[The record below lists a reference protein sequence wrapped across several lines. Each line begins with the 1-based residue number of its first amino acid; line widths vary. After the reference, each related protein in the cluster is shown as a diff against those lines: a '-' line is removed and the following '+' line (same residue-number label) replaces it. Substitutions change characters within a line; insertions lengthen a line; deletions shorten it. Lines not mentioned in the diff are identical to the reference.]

1 MPKNLSNLQSWI
13 KYLKQNK
20 EIKQN
25 WTGVET
31 LISAFAYCLTGIAKV
46 LFLERR
52 LDPRLV
58 PT

>member
-13 KYLKQNK
+13 KYLKQSK

-31 LISAFAYCLTGIAKV
+31 LISAFAYRLTGIAKV

-52 LDPRLV
+52 LDARLF
-58 PT
+58 PS